1 MIASDDRET
10 DFTIIGENIHT
21 TRVVL
26 RRAKRFVAEPGAEA
40 LRYHSVAGEP
50 RLLAIPEAVKLTQ
63 DYDEGR
69 IKHVRVAVLAAMS
82 DDAAAR
88 AEGLAYIAKLAHDQ
102 EQAGAGYLD
111 LNVDEISVKP
121 AEQKAAM
128 AWLVETVQ
136 GMSALPIAVDSSSV
150 EVIAAGLAAW
160 NPTAGRPMLNSAS
173 LERAEALDLALA
185 HDARVIVTAAG
196 EKGMPANDT
205 ERVANATRMID
216 RARAKGIAL
225 GDIFVDP
232 LIFPISVDPA
242 FGRHSLDAIRRLRE
256 AYGPE
261 IHITGGLS
269 NVSFGIPARRIVND
283 VFLIL
288 AVEAGADSGIIDP
301 VASRLTDVF
310 AIDRDSE
317 SYRMAEDVLLGRD
330 PDCRNYIH
338 AWRKKRL
345 APLRAAG

>member
-1 MIASDDRET
+1 MTADDDRRT
-10 DFTIIGENIHT
+10 NFIIIGENIHT

-26 RRAKRFVAEPGAEA
+26 RRSKRFVAEAGKEA
-40 LRYHSVAGEP
+40 LRYVSVAGEP
-50 RLLAIPEAVKLTQ
+50 RQLAIPEAVKLTQ

-82 DDAAAR
+82 DDEAAR
-88 AEGLAYIAKLAHDQ
+88 AEGLAYIAKLVADQ
-102 EQAGAGYLD
+102 EQAGAAYLD

-121 AEQKAAM
+121 ADQMAAM

-136 GMSALPIAVDSSSV
+136 GISALPIAVDSSSV

-160 NPTAGRPMLNSAS
+160 DGKGGRPMLNSAS

-185 HDARVIVTAAG
+185 HEARVIVTAAG
-196 EKGMPANDT
+196 EKGMPEDDSA
-205 ERVANATRMID
+205 RIANATRMID

-225 GDIFVDP
+225 TDIFVDP
-232 LIFPISVDPA
+232 LIFPVSVDPA
-242 FGRHSLDAIRRLRE
+242 FGRHSLDAIRRLRA

-261 IHITGGLS
+261 IHITGGMS

-283 VFLIL
+283 VFLNL

-301 VASRLTDVF
+301 VASRPAAVF
-310 AIDRDSE
+310 EIDRESE
-317 SYRMAEDVLLGRD
+317 SYRLAEDVLLGRD
-330 PDCRNYIH
+330 PDCRNYIR
-338 AWRKKRL
+338 AWRKKQL
-345 APLRAAG
+345 APLQPAG